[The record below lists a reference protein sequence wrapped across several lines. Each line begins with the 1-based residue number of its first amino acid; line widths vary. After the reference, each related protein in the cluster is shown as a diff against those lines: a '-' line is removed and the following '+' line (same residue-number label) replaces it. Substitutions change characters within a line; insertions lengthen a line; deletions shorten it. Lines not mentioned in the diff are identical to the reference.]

1 MAIFSPTAKPAT
13 LVTGTLVEPAGIVIT
28 GPSGRG
34 CHSVVLLPAAV
45 PMLAILRV
53 STPEPVSMSIVSPT
67 FMPVVLLTWMVV
79 SPARAGTA
87 SPELERP
94 SR

>member
-1 MAIFSPTAKPAT
+1 MPIFSPTAKPAT
-13 LVTGTLVEPAGIVIT
+13 LVTGTLVEPTGIVIT

-34 CHSVVLLPAAV
+34 CHSVVVLPAAV
-45 PMLAILRV
+45 PSWR
-53 STPEPVSMSIVSPT
+53 SCGSPRRRRCRCRSYRRRSCRS
-67 FMPVVLLTWMVV
+67 VLLTWMVV
-79 SPARAGTA
+79 SPLRAGTA